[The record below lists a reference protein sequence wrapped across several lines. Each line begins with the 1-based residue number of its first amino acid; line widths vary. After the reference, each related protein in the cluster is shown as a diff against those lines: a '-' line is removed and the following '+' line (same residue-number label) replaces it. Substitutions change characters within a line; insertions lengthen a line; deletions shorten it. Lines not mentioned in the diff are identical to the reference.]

1 MRVSWM
7 GRENNVRVLG
17 NIKQEWT
24 LESLMTQAVQ
34 RYFGRVLRQERG
46 MENNNNNN
54 NNIGRNGSCL
64 TWLATS

>member
-1 MRVSWM
+1 MLD
-7 GRENNVRVLG
+7 RENNVRVLG
-17 NIKQEWT
+17 NIKKEWT
-24 LESLMTQAVQ
+24 RESLMTQAVQ

-54 NNIGRNGSCL
+54 IGRNGSFL